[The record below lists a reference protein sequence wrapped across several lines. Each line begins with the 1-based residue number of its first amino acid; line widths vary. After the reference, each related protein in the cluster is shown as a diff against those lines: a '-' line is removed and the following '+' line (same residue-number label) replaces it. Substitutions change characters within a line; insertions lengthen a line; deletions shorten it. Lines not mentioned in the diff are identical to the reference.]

1 MTKREA
7 LKGKPFA
14 GNPHARFDEGEVAS
28 TATPRRGSLLYS
40 YKEMGGYPR
49 RLAFHSVVALTL
61 GLARVLNASAEDSVV
76 FNIPEGETQCPT
88 AGEFAELAGRTVVKR
103 GAGRLVM
110 TDTAAKDVDLVYE
123 DGSLAFTRT
132 LPADV
137 VVSAADDVWFY
148 TCAGKDGTTET
159 RSPFAGESSLYV
171 GSPKGNHSAL
181 TVRTIP
187 VALVGR
193 MKISG
198 TVRMSGSGSWG
209 FALVLH
215 NDPRGYAAKA
225 DQKGGVTLG
234 YASENPIRNS
244 FAVGFVNFY
253 DKNDPSAWIGQY
265 RIGKDGAWTETA
277 TTDPLI
283 YFNPYDGTTESV
295 REFGLVLES
304 DAAAQTVT
312 LTLTQDQD
320 GSPVVFTRTWADVD
334 LVSLCGGETAY
345 LGFTTD
351 SGGRSTVV
359 EVSAL
364 RIDYAL
370 DTATE
375 ATPFLKSLKVAT
387 ETPTFVLDV
396 PTTNGTMVVA
406 ARTEATRSATALTLK
421 NVGAANQ
428 ACSLGVFSAAGDV
441 RVTRGLP
448 ADVVVSA
455 ADDAWFYTCAGKD
468 GTTETRSPFAG
479 ESSLYVGSPKGE
491 HSALTV
497 RTMPV
502 ALVGRMK
509 ISGTVRMSGSGSWG
523 FALVLH
529 NDPRGAEAKAD
540 WAGTD
545 ALGYASGNPIRKSFA
560 VGFVNHSSG
569 IGSYRIGADGAWV
582 EKATTDP
589 LIYFNPYD
597 AATQQTA
604 VREFGLVLE
613 SDAAAQTVTLTLTQ
627 DQDGS
632 PVVFTRTWA
641 GVDLV
646 SLCGGE
652 TAYLAFTTD
661 SGGRTTEATIEN
673 LRVAY
678 SPDSRV
684 DVLTDGAG
692 ALPNKAILALDA
704 VNFVIDRADKFD
716 ASTSVDLV
724 RGATLKVMNGV
735 EHRFLR
741 GVIEGVRQT
750 PGTYSA
756 SDCDWVTGE
765 GSVRLG
771 RGYFIIIR

>member
-1 MTKREA
+1 MRQEKH
-7 LKGKPFA
+7 LKGSCML
-14 GNPHARFDEGEVAS
+14 GNTHIWFEVTSA
-28 TATPRRGSLLYS
+28 ATPRRGSLLCS
-40 YKEMGGYPR
+40 NKAIEMCGNGGYPR
-49 RLAFHSVVALTL
+49 RLAFHSVVALAL
-61 GLARVLNASAEDSVV
+61 GLAWVLNASAEDSVV

-132 LPADV
+132 LPETV
-137 VVSAADDVWFY
+137 TVSPDDGLWHY
-148 TCAGKDGTTET
+148 AGTDSSGGTVSHTPYAGTDGIY
-159 RSPFAGESSLYV
+159 AGLAN
-171 GSPKGNHSAL
+171 KGDLA
-181 TVRTIP
+181 TVTARTMP

-225 DQKGGVTLG
+225 DQKGGATLG

-253 DKNDPSAWIGQY
+253 DKNDPSAWIGRY

-283 YFNPYDGTTESV
+283 YFNPYDGTTVSE

-320 GSPVVFTRTWADVD
+320 GSPVVFTRTWVD
-334 LVSLCGGETAY
+334 
-345 LGFTTD
+345 
-351 SGGRSTVV
+351 
-359 EVSAL
+359 
-364 RIDYAL
+364 
-370 DTATE
+370 
-375 ATPFLKSLKVAT
+375 
-387 ETPTFVLDV
+387 
-396 PTTNGTMVVA
+396 
-406 ARTEATRSATALTLK
+406 
-421 NVGAANQ
+421 
-428 ACSLGVFSAAGDV
+428 
-441 RVTRGLP
+441 
-448 ADVVVSA
+448 
-455 ADDAWFYTCAGKD
+455 
-468 GTTETRSPFAG
+468 
-479 ESSLYVGSPKGE
+479 
-491 HSALTV
+491 
-497 RTMPV
+497 
-502 ALVGRMK
+502 
-509 ISGTVRMSGSGSWG
+509 
-523 FALVLH
+523 
-529 NDPRGAEAKAD
+529 
-540 WAGTD
+540 
-545 ALGYASGNPIRKSFA
+545 
-560 VGFVNHSSG
+560 
-569 IGSYRIGADGAWV
+569 
-582 EKATTDP
+582 
-589 LIYFNPYD
+589 
-597 AATQQTA
+597 
-604 VREFGLVLE
+604 
-613 SDAAAQTVTLTLTQ
+613 
-627 DQDGS
+627 
-632 PVVFTRTWA
+632 
-641 GVDLV
+641 VDLV

-684 DVLTDGAG
+684 DVLTDGAC

-735 EHRFLR
+735 EHRFLQ

-765 GSVRLG
+765 GSVRLDRAG
-771 RGYFIIIR
+771 FFIIIR

>member
-1 MTKREA
+1 M
-7 LKGKPFA
+7 
-14 GNPHARFDEGEVAS
+14 
-28 TATPRRGSLLYS
+28 S
-40 YKEMGGYPR
+40 YKTIA
-49 RLAFHSVVALTL
+49 LAL
-61 GLARVLNASAEDSVV
+61 GLTRVLNASAEASVV

-132 LPADV
+132 LPETVTVSPDDGLWHYAGTDSSGGTVSHTPYAGTDGIYAGFADKRNNLATV
-137 VVSAADDVWFY
+137 
-148 TCAGKDGTTET
+148 
-159 RSPFAGESSLYV
+159 
-171 GSPKGNHSAL
+171 
-181 TVRTIP
+181 TVRTMP

-215 NDPRGYAAKA
+215 NDPRGAEAKA
-225 DQKGGVTLG
+225 DWAGTDALG
-234 YASENPIRNS
+234 YASGNPIRNS
-244 FAVGFVNFY
+244 FAVGFVNHH
-253 DKNDPSAWIGQY
+253 SEIGSY
-265 RIGKDGAWTETA
+265 RIGTDGAWVEKA

-283 YFNPYDGTTESV
+283 YFNPYDAATHQTAV

-320 GSPVVFTRTWADVD
+320 GSPVVFTRTWAGVD

-345 LGFTTD
+345 LAFTTD
-351 SGGRSTVV
+351 SGGRTTIV

-441 RVTRGLP
+441 RVTSGLP

-455 ADDAWFYTCAGKD
+455 ADDAWFYICAEKD

-479 ESSLYVGSPKGE
+479 ESSLYVGSPKGN

-545 ALGYASGNPIRKSFA
+545 ALGYASGNPIRNSFA
-560 VGFVNHSSG
+560 VGFVNHHSE
-569 IGSYRIGADGAWV
+569 IGSYRIGTDGAWV

-597 AATQQTA
+597 AATHQTA

-765 GSVRLG
+765 GSVRLDRAG
-771 RGYFIIIR
+771 CFFIIR

>member
-1 MTKREA
+1 MRQEKH
-7 LKGKPFA
+7 LKGSCML
-14 GNPHARFDEGEVAS
+14 GNTHIWFE
-28 TATPRRGSLLYS
+28 
-40 YKEMGGYPR
+40 
-49 RLAFHSVVALTL
+49 VVALAL
-61 GLARVLNASAEDSVV
+61 GLAWVLNASAEDSVV

-132 LPADV
+132 LPETV
-137 VVSAADDVWFY
+137 TVSPDDGLWY
-148 TCAGKDGTTET
+148 YAGTDSSGGTVSHTPYAGTDGIY
-159 RSPFAGESSLYV
+159 AGLEN
-171 GSPKGNHSAL
+171 KGNLA
-181 TVRTIP
+181 TVTARTMP

-198 TVRMSGSGSWG
+198 TVRMSGTGSWG

-225 DQKGGVTLG
+225 DQMGGATLG
-234 YASENPIRNS
+234 YASGNPIRNS
-244 FAVGFVNFY
+244 FAVGFVNY
-253 DKNDPSAWIGQY
+253 HSEIGSY

-283 YFNPYDGTTESV
+283 YFNPYDAATQQTAV

-320 GSPVVFTRTWADVD
+320 GSTVVFTRTWADVD

-345 LGFTTD
+345 LAFTTD
-351 SGGRSTVV
+351 SGGRTTEV

-441 RVTRGLP
+441 RVTSGLP

-491 HSALTV
+491 HSALTA

-509 ISGTVRMSGSGSWG
+509 ISGTVRMSGTGSWG

-529 NDPRGAEAKAD
+529 NDPRGYAAKAD

-560 VGFVNHSSG
+560 VGFVNYRSQ
-569 IGSYRIGADGAWV
+569 IGSYRIGADGTWV
-582 EKATTDP
+582 ETATTDP

-597 AATQQTA
+597 GTT
-604 VREFGLVLE
+604 VSEREFGLVLE

-632 PVVFTRTWA
+632 TVVFTRTWA
-641 GVDLV
+641 DVDLV

-684 DVLTDGAG
+684 DVLTDGAC

-735 EHRFLR
+735 EHRFLQ

-765 GSVRLG
+765 GSVRLDRAG
-771 RGYFIIIR
+771 FFIIIR

>member
-1 MTKREA
+1 M
-7 LKGKPFA
+7 
-14 GNPHARFDEGEVAS
+14 
-28 TATPRRGSLLYS
+28 S
-40 YKEMGGYPR
+40 YKTIA
-49 RLAFHSVVALTL
+49 LAL
-61 GLARVLNASAEDSVV
+61 GLTRVLNASAEASVV

-132 LPADV
+132 LPETV
-137 VVSAADDVWFY
+137 TVSPDDGLWHY
-148 TCAGKDGTTET
+148 AGTD
-159 RSPFAGESSLYV
+159 SS
-171 GSPKGNHSAL
+171 G
-181 TVRTIP
+181 
-187 VALVGR
+187 
-193 MKISG
+193 G
-198 TVRMSGSGSWG
+198 TVSHTPYAGTDGIYAG
-209 FALVLH
+209 FA
-215 NDPRGYAAKA
+215 DK
-225 DQKGGVTLG
+225 
-234 YASENPIRNS
+234 RN
-244 FAVGFVNFY
+244 NL
-253 DKNDPSAWIGQY
+253 
-265 RIGKDGAWTETA
+265 A
-277 TTDPLI
+277 T
-283 YFNPYDGTTESV
+283 V
-295 REFGLVLES
+295 
-304 DAAAQTVT
+304 
-312 LTLTQDQD
+312 
-320 GSPVVFTRTWADVD
+320 
-334 LVSLCGGETAY
+334 
-345 LGFTTD
+345 
-351 SGGRSTVV
+351 
-359 EVSAL
+359 
-364 RIDYAL
+364 
-370 DTATE
+370 
-375 ATPFLKSLKVAT
+375 
-387 ETPTFVLDV
+387 
-396 PTTNGTMVVA
+396 
-406 ARTEATRSATALTLK
+406 
-421 NVGAANQ
+421 
-428 ACSLGVFSAAGDV
+428 
-441 RVTRGLP
+441 
-448 ADVVVSA
+448 
-455 ADDAWFYTCAGKD
+455 
-468 GTTETRSPFAG
+468 
-479 ESSLYVGSPKGE
+479 
-491 HSALTV
+491 TV

-529 NDPRGAEAKAD
+529 NDPRGAEARAD

-545 ALGYASGNPIRKSFA
+545 ALGYASGNPIRNSFA
-560 VGFVNHSSG
+560 VGFVNHYSE

-692 ALPNKAILALDA
+692 ALPNQAILALDA

-765 GSVRLG
+765 GSVRLDRAG
-771 RGYFIIIR
+771 CFFIIR

>member
-1 MTKREA
+1 MR
-7 LKGKPFA
+7 
-14 GNPHARFDEGEVAS
+14 
-28 TATPRRGSLLYS
+28 
-40 YKEMGGYPR
+40 
-49 RLAFHSVVALTL
+49 
-61 GLARVLNASAEDSVV
+61 
-76 FNIPEGETQCPT
+76 
-88 AGEFAELAGRTVVKR
+88 
-103 GAGRLVM
+103 
-110 TDTAAKDVDLVYE
+110 
-123 DGSLAFTRT
+123 RT
-132 LPADV
+132 LPETV
-137 VVSAADDVWFY
+137 TVSPDDGLWHY
-148 TCAGKDGTTET
+148 AGTDSSGGSVSHTPYAGTDGIYAG
-159 RSPFAGESSLYV
+159 FAN
-171 GSPKGNHSAL
+171 KGNLA
-181 TVRTIP
+181 TVTARTMP

-225 DQKGGVTLG
+225 DQKGGATLG
-234 YASENPIRNS
+234 YASGNPIRNS

-283 YFNPYDGTTESV
+283 YFNPYDGTTES
-295 REFGLVLES
+295 
-304 DAAAQTVT
+304 
-312 LTLTQDQD
+312 
-320 GSPVVFTRTWADVD
+320 
-334 LVSLCGGETAY
+334 
-345 LGFTTD
+345 
-351 SGGRSTVV
+351 
-359 EVSAL
+359 
-364 RIDYAL
+364 
-370 DTATE
+370 
-375 ATPFLKSLKVAT
+375 
-387 ETPTFVLDV
+387 
-396 PTTNGTMVVA
+396 
-406 ARTEATRSATALTLK
+406 
-421 NVGAANQ
+421 
-428 ACSLGVFSAAGDV
+428 
-441 RVTRGLP
+441 
-448 ADVVVSA
+448 
-455 ADDAWFYTCAGKD
+455 
-468 GTTETRSPFAG
+468 
-479 ESSLYVGSPKGE
+479 
-491 HSALTV
+491 
-497 RTMPV
+497 
-502 ALVGRMK
+502 
-509 ISGTVRMSGSGSWG
+509 
-523 FALVLH
+523 
-529 NDPRGAEAKAD
+529 
-540 WAGTD
+540 
-545 ALGYASGNPIRKSFA
+545 
-560 VGFVNHSSG
+560 
-569 IGSYRIGADGAWV
+569 
-582 EKATTDP
+582 
-589 LIYFNPYD
+589 
-597 AATQQTA
+597 

-765 GSVRLG
+765 GSVRLDRAG
-771 RGYFIIIR
+771 CFFIIR